1 MKNYS
6 DWSREDLVKEL
17 IKIENSTKYGI
28 VWQDKAEK
36 VAELCK
42 EKLPILKEV
51 QDKGVEADKLKP
63 TNIFIEGDNYH
74 ALSVLNYTHKE
85 AIDVIFIDPPYNTGN
100 KDFTYNDNYVDDEDP
115 YKHSKWLSFMEK
127 RLKLAKNLLKRSG
140 LIFITIDDHEFAQL
154 KLLCDKI
161 FMENNF
167 VADFIWNSTKSV
179 TNPALVSVSHTYIL
193 AYAKNK
199 SIYDTKFRKNFKLPA
214 ILEGFSNSD
223 NDPRGEWKADP
234 FEAGGIRPN
243 QLYPIKNPNTG
254 EVFYPAKGNC
264 WKNDL
269 NKFKE
274 LVKDNRIV
282 FGKDGKGRPQRKR
295 FLWEAEERGLTPN
308 TWWDDAGTTTNGTIE
323 LKKLLGDKVFNNPKP
338 VSLLKKI
345 LILSSNKNSVVL
357 DFFAGS
363 GTTGHAV
370 IELNGEDGGK
380 RRFILCTN
388 NEDNNGTGLKIATDI
403 CYPRIKK
410 VMESLQK
417 EERGKLVKN
426 SSGSLKY
433 FKTDFVD
440 GRPTDT
446 NKKKLVD
453 KSTEMLCLKE
463 DCFDVVKVGREFKMF
478 TDGQNKLLGIVYSD
492 DGIEVFKK
500 EIKRMNKRFIVYVF
514 SLDDSAREEEFE
526 DVKDLVELKP
536 IPAVILN
543 VYKRI
548 FK

>member
-1 MKNYS
+1 M
-6 DWSREDLVKEL
+6 
-17 IKIENSTKYGI
+17 
-28 VWQDKAEK
+28 
-36 VAELCK
+36 
-42 EKLPILKEV
+42 
-51 QDKGVEADKLKP
+51 
-63 TNIFIEGDNYH
+63 
-74 ALSVLNYTHKE
+74 
-85 AIDVIFIDPPYNTGN
+85 
-100 KDFTYNDNYVDDEDP
+100 
-115 YKHSKWLSFMEK
+115 
-127 RLKLAKNLLKRSG
+127 
-140 LIFITIDDHEFAQL
+140 
-154 KLLCDKI
+154 
-161 FMENNF
+161 
-167 VADFIWNSTKSV
+167 
-179 TNPALVSVSHTYIL
+179 PAL
-193 AYAKNK
+193 
-199 SIYDTKFRKNFKLPA
+199 
-214 ILEGFSNSD
+214 LEGFSNPD

-243 QLYPIKNPNTG
+243 QMYPIKNPNTG
-254 EVFYPAKGNC
+254 EVFHPAKGNC

-269 NKFKE
+269 NKFQE
-274 LVKDNRIV
+274 LLKDNRIV

-363 GTTGHAV
+363 GTTAHAV
-370 IELNGEDGGK
+370 IELNKEDGGK

-410 VMESLQK
+410 VMESLEAEGK
-417 EERGKLVKN
+417 GKLVRDI
-426 SSGSLKY
+426 SGSLKY

-440 GRPTDT
+440 GKPTDA
-446 NKKKLVD
+446 NKKRLVD

-463 DCFDVVKVGREFKMF
+463 DCFAEVKSGREFKIF
-478 TDGQNKLLGIVYSD
+478 TDTRDKLLGIIYND
-492 DGIEVFKK
+492 DGIEAFKK
-500 EIKRMNKRFIVYVF
+500 EIKRMNKKFVVYIF

-526 DVKDLVELKP
+526 DVKGLVELKP